1 MNKVYKL
8 CKLLIAAGKM
18 APERLAVYLE
28 AGAITEAEYRELAAL
43 LEQEEVG

>member
-8 CKLLIAAGKM
+8 CKLLISAGM
-18 APERLAVYLE
+18 MTCERLAVYLE

-43 LEQEEVG
+43 IEQAEVG